1 MTYQIS
7 QFPNNYSIP
16 GSQVPSLKQN
26 SFPGRD
32 DITRVQLPNGII
44 VLARPNYHSQSV
56 TVSGYFHV
64 GGIIDPEEKLGLA
77 DYTAVALMRGTE
89 RRSFQD
95 IFDLLESAGASLAI
109 TGGMHTT
116 GFGGKALA
124 EDLNLLLDLLADS
137 LRHATFPEDQVERLR
152 AQLLTGLAIRS
163 QDTGQ
168 MAALT
173 FDQVVY
179 RDHPYS
185 RPEDGYPETIMA
197 ISRDDL
203 VEFHRVNYGPR
214 EMVIAVVGALEPHE
228 AVDKVIDYLGD
239 WKNSEQP
246 IMPDLPPLKP
256 LKEVITQK
264 VNIAG
269 KSQADIVLGVAGP
282 SRCSPDYMAAAL
294 GNNVLGQF
302 GMMGRIGEVVREQA
316 GLAYYASSSVQGGI
330 GPGAWRAVAG
340 VAPSNV
346 DKAIDMISR
355 EIGRFISKPVMTEEL
370 EDSQANFIG
379 RLPLSL
385 ESNGG
390 VAGALLNLER
400 FDLGLDYYRQY
411 QDLVQEVSVEEVL
424 ETARR
429 YLHPDRLGIAVAGP

>member
-16 GSQVPSLKQN
+16 GSQVPSLKQS

-32 DITRVQLPNGII
+32 DITRVRLPNGII

-77 DYTAVALMRGTE
+77 DYTSVALMRGTE

-116 GFGGKALA
+116 GFGGKALV

-137 LRHATFPEDQVERLR
+137 LRHPTFPEDQVERLR

-203 VEFHRVNYGPR
+203 VEFHRDNYGPR
-214 EMVIAVVGALEPHE
+214 EMVIAVVGAVEPHE

-264 VNIAG
+264 VNIVG

-282 SRCSPDYMAAAL
+282 SRCSPNYMAAAL

-355 EIGRFISKPVMTEEL
+355 EIGRFISEPVMTEEL